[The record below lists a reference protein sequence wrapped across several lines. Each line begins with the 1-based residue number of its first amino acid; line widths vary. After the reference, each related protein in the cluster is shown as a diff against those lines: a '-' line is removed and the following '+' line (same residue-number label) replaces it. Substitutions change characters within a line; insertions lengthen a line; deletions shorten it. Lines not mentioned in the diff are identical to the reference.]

1 MKLATQLKVAVL
13 TLGLGLL
20 GLSKA
25 QAVTGTADATITVTP
40 NITVSLS
47 IAPTNYAFGIVD
59 LSSQVV
65 SGSSIT
71 LTNSS
76 QVSVSMQK
84 RIQTNP
90 ANWTAAANVGADAY
104 VLYAATSTF
113 RPDVSDFQAGNHKF
127 GLVSTDT
134 ALKGIGG
141 GTPTLAATNGA
152 VDLWFRLDTPSS
164 VSTVAGQI
172 ITLRFTGTAL

>member
-1 MKLATQLKVAVL
+1 MKTTKWKVAVL
-13 TLGLGLL
+13 TMGMALL

-25 QAVTGTADATITVTP
+25 EAVTGSADATITVTP

-47 IAPTNYAFGIVD
+47 VAPTTYAFGIVD

-71 LTNSS
+71 LTNGS
-76 QVSVSMQK
+76 QVSVSMEK
-84 RIQTNP
+84 RVQTNP
-90 ANWTAAANVGADAY
+90 ATWTSAANVGADAF

-113 RPDVSDFQAGNHKF
+113 RPGVSDFQAGNHKF

-141 GTPTLAATNGA
+141 GTPTLASSGGS

-164 VSTVAGQI
+164 VSTVAGQT